1 MTFVGKVTE
10 GFKERMIAT
19 FYYSTLPFAAV
30 PVFYDKVTSL
40 TGSEETDSDIN
51 KVLSIFMPVVAI
63 LGDAFLILIG
73 LISLAL
79 ASVAALVQTLFLPVE
94 LLVASIEDG
103 WSSEEEYVAGNPD
116 NLEPG
121 KDVTADYQKDLD
133 EDMHHEEDHQ
143 ISQDANYDIPNGQ
156 YQDGHTYA
164 TEHQNVPN
172 FWAKPTEQK
181 PFRIDPAFA
190 EEFLRKYGSNS

>member
-30 PVFYDKVTSL
+30 PAFYDKL
-40 TGSEETDSDIN
+40 TAPAGSEETASDIN
-51 KVLSIFMPVVAI
+51 KVLSIFMPVVAV
-63 LGDAFLILIG
+63 LGDAFLIVIG

-79 ASVAALVQTLFLPVE
+79 ASVAALVQTLFLPIE

-116 NLEPG
+116 NLEPE
-121 KDVTADYQKDLD
+121 VEPTPDYQTD
-133 EDMHHEEDHQ
+133 DMTHEEDHET
-143 ISQDANYDIPNGQ
+143 SYDANNDTPNGQ
-156 YQDGHTYA
+156 YQQDEQTYA

-181 PFRIDPAFA
+181 PFRIDPALA